1 MERAC
6 RGIGQTRPVGEK
18 LEKKSDERLK
28 LLQILDHFKNNTAY
42 PSQSIRRL
50 KCPPKSR
57 VRINMVYSMRMGGTH
72 YGEKQLQQRIQDQGS

>member
-18 LEKKSDERLK
+18 MEKKSDERLK

-42 PSQSIRRL
+42 PSQSIRRFVSIRYESSFLL
-50 KCPPKSR
+50 K
-57 VRINMVYSMRMGGTH
+57 
-72 YGEKQLQQRIQDQGS
+72 

>member
-42 PSQSIRRL
+42 PSQ
-50 KCPPKSR
+50 
-57 VRINMVYSMRMGGTH
+57 T
-72 YGEKQLQQRIQDQGS
+72 